1 MNQQRQSDL
10 VRAEGLTKS
19 FGMVRA
25 LRGVD
30 LTVKSGS
37 VHAVVGHN
45 GAGKSTLMNILSGV
59 YQPDSG
65 RLLID
70 GEEVHF
76 ASPRDALSNGVSMV
90 HQELSIIPDLD
101 VAENIFLGREPMTP
115 YGVIRRAEMYAQTEN
130 VLRELELDLSS
141 HDLCSTLSVGS
152 RQMIEI
158 AQAVSRRARTLDPR

>member
-101 VAENIFLGREPMTP
+101 VAENIFLGREP
-115 YGVIRRAEMYAQTEN
+115 IDSLRRDSPGRN
-130 VLRELELDLSS
+130 VCAD
-141 HDLCSTLSVGS
+141 GK
-152 RQMIEI
+152 
-158 AQAVSRRARTLDPR
+158 RAPRA